1 MFGKLASDALGLSD
15 RCRVIKPADYDSCAS
30 DDYLLHEDQEKIFFL
45 LKSKSDEYCFTN
57 YALIH
62 LDGKS
67 AVSKKRMLK
76 RYSYSTHTISQVQ
89 LETAGTLDLD
99 VEIKFRLGGHDYSLD
114 IAKENLSEL
123 KELYKVLV
131 TMSELMAKNK
141 ELMEF
146 AERAVQIASSS
157 VGANHSQSL
166 SLAEQFEK
174 ITAYSFLWLSESRSD
189 YTSKRDY
196 TDIFNM
202 YINK

>member
-1 MFGKLASDALGLSD
+1 MFGRIASDALGLSD
-15 RCRVIKPADYDSCAS
+15 RCKVIKPSDYDSCAS
-30 DDYLLHEDQEKIFFL
+30 DDYLLHEDQERIFFL

-76 RYSYSTHTISQVQ
+76 RFNYSTHPISQVL

-99 VEIKFRLGGHDYSLD
+99 VEIKFRLGGLDYSLD
-114 IAKENLSEL
+114 IAKENLPEL

-146 AERAVQIASSS
+146 AERAVQIASAS
-157 VGANHSQSL
+157 VGANHSQNL

-196 TDIFNM
+196 SDIFEM